1 MAKFGDVSGQQI
13 PANQRLWDLL
23 IQRAKHRFNVYP
35 SPAASHW
42 VHQEYINAGGR
53 FVKARKEMRG
63 DDRERLNKKTKK
75 KDDKSHPHGKK

>member
-1 MAKFGDVSGQQI
+1 MAKFGDVTGQQI

-42 VHQEYINAGGR
+42 VHQEYVNAGGQ
-53 FVKARKEMRG
+53 FVKSRKDMKKS
-63 DDRERLNKKTKK
+63 DREQINKKK
-75 KDDKSHPHGKK
+75 KDGKGRHHHKD

>member
-1 MAKFGDVSGQQI
+1 MAKFGDVTGQQI

-42 VHQEYINAGGR
+42 VHQEYVNAGGQ
-53 FVKARKEMRG
+53 FVKSHK
-63 DDRERLNKKTKK
+63 DLKKSDREQINKK
-75 KDDKSHPHGKK
+75 KDGKGRHHHKD